1 MYSYQPECSPT
12 KSVCRGLPSTYGV
25 SNQKRDPEILEN
37 MKTTMHLKHYNIG
50 GTVTFYDIII
60 ADKLSSAQLSYG
72 HNSSLEFFFF
82 NQETEFMAKGA

>member
-1 MYSYQPECSPT
+1 
-12 KSVCRGLPSTYGV
+12 
-25 SNQKRDPEILEN
+25 
-37 MKTTMHLKHYNIG
+37 MHLKHYNIG

-72 HNSSLEFFFF
+72 HNSSLDFFFF